1 MADSWSF
8 PKAGANVSSSP
19 STGPGLDQVFGAK
32 RPGASDLWDGSL
44 GLAAKLPRL
53 GGDYAGAGFVARGP
67 PTFVRPP
74 GKGGCGKLTVPGL
87 RPPMVPSFFGPGGS
101 VPSLRP
107 PLHMQFRGMMP
118 APAPVEQVI
127 SSDFQIPASKVKD
140 VLGVKGRNIKA
151 IKFQAGV
158 HKIAIMDR
166 SEPAVVTV
174 TGTEAAIEKAK
185 SMVLAVCAG
194 DQSVIG
200 NVVDTLD
207 IDQKMVSKFI
217 GPKGQ
222 VITQLKELSGAYLEV
237 RETGAGQPPKIIM
250 TGPPDC
256 VARGRE
262 LCLQFLANQ
271 GSSPGHDGSAASAF
285 SGAQAALDPYS
296 QYLAQATAKRLRAPT
311 EEARLQEG
319 LIHAQ
324 LQEASIQASM
334 QEANLQGAQFQAL
347 ASVQQALQA
356 QLAAQ
361 RTALALGGGG
371 QQQDLQA
378 LYAYFAV
385 QQQQSQQAQQSLQ
398 TDVAQLLQMA
408 TAGAATTSGEVAG
421 QLPGSQFSA
430 TLPGGDL
437 SSIFGL
443 VAAAAAAPAA
453 SAAGAGADPFA
464 AAAYGG
470 FPIAAGTGDFSA
482 AAAQL
487 VAADPNSL
495 QPSPEQIQQMLSA
508 LQAMT
513 NPQ

>member
-1 MADSWSF
+1 
-8 PKAGANVSSSP
+8 
-19 STGPGLDQVFGAK
+19 
-32 RPGASDLWDGSL
+32 
-44 GLAAKLPRL
+44 
-53 GGDYAGAGFVARGP
+53 
-67 PTFVRPP
+67 
-74 GKGGCGKLTVPGL
+74 
-87 RPPMVPSFFGPGGS
+87 
-101 VPSLRP
+101 
-107 PLHMQFRGMMP
+107 MQFRGMMP

-296 QYLAQATAKRLRAPT
+296 QYLAQA
-311 EEARLQEG
+311 RLQEG

-398 TDVAQLLQMA
+398 TDVAQLLQIA

>member
-1 MADSWSF
+1 VPALAAREVMADSWSF

-87 RPPMVPSFFGPGGS
+87 RPPMGPSFFGPGGS

-296 QYLAQATAKRLRAPT
+296 QYLAQA
-311 EEARLQEG
+311 RLQEG

-398 TDVAQLLQMA
+398 TDVAQLLQIA